1 MTDYTADL
9 VFTAREKR
17 DKDVHFS
24 DKARQEITIMVNAV
38 GEIIDLTISAFSKDD
53 VKLANKVDLWRT
65 LSTDLEM
72 TLKTVI

>member
-24 DKARQEITIMVNAV
+24 DKAREITIMVNAV

-53 VKLANKVDLWRT
+53 VKLANKVEP
-65 LSTDLEM
+65 LEDVIDRLRND
-72 TLKTVI
+72 LKTVI